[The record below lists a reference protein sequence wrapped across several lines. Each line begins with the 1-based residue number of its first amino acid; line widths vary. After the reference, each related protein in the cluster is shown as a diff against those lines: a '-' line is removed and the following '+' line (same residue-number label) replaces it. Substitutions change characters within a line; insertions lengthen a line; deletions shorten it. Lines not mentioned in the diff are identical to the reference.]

1 MNVIRIAVLATIV
14 LLCATAGR
22 ALSNPTGSDDPA
34 FHIGAT
40 PEPGTI
46 VMLLTGL
53 GGLGGLSY
61 WRKRG
66 RS

>member
-1 MNVIRIAVLATIV
+1 MNVIRVVLLATIV

-22 ALSNPTGSDDPA
+22 ALAIPTGSDDPD
-34 FHIGAT
+34 FRVGAA